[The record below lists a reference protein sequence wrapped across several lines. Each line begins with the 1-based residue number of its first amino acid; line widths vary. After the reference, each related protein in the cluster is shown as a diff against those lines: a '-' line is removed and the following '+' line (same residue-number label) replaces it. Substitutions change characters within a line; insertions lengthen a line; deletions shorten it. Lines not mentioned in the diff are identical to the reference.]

1 MRGDCQVWRHPK
13 LHWMACPDFQGG
25 VKLPRFQVTF
35 GDLMNTKKHLKF
47 PAESINNYEF
57 MNKYDYIQHDLTNPK
72 TMAHIWQTRSF
83 PTEFHVHYICV
94 PTAPSFNE
102 GPSLGQGPLRPVLGA
117 REFRASLPRHQGGAA
132 TADGL
137 RPGNLLKTDTRLG
150 IWENTPDITGHHR
163 TFLILFFW
171 HKLPNDT

>member
-1 MRGDCQVWRHPK
+1 
-13 LHWMACPDFQGG
+13 MACPDFQGG

-35 GDLMNTKKHLKF
+35 RDLMNTKKYLKF
-47 PAESINNYEF
+47 PAESINNYEIT
-57 MNKYDYIQHDLTNPK
+57 NKDDYIQHDLTNPK
-72 TMAHIWQTRSF
+72 TMAQIWQTRSF

-150 IWENTPDITGHHR
+150 IWENTPDITGH
-163 TFLILFFW
+163 F
-171 HKLPNDT
+171 

>member
-1 MRGDCQVWRHPK
+1 
-13 LHWMACPDFQGG
+13 MAQ
-25 VKLPRFQVTF
+25 
-35 GDLMNTKKHLKF
+35 
-47 PAESINNYEF
+47 
-57 MNKYDYIQHDLTNPK
+57 
-72 TMAHIWQTRSF
+72 IWQTRSF

-150 IWENTPDITGHHR
+150 IWENTPDITVHFHSFFSGINYLMIPDDLWFVSAKPSASVETKRPQMIVDHM
-163 TFLILFFW
+163 FFW
-171 HKLPNDT
+171 HIHTSLIYIYIYI